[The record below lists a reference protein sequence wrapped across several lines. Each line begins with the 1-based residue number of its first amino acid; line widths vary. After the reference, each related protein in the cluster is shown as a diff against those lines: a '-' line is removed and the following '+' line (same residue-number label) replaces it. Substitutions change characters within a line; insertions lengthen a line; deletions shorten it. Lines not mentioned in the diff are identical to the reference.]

1 VSTLTERYVQA
12 VLRAVPAG
20 QRADLEPEIRALVAD
35 AVDAQPDAPSPELR
49 ERAALTELGDPDAL
63 AGRYVD
69 RTRYLIG
76 PRLYPDWLRV
86 LGLVVPL
93 VGTIVTIVVGAATW
107 LDGQNTGQV
116 ILGAFSAGLSAAV
129 QSGFWITVV
138 FAILERTEGRE
149 ALGPGRPWT
158 PDDLPAAPATERMG
172 IGDAVGSIVAN
183 IFVIGAIVWLQVAS
197 PIVIDDVRYP
207 LFDPALWSFWLPYFI
222 VVAGLEIAFA
232 IVLYLR
238 GRWTWAMAVVN
249 AALNLAFA
257 VPALQLL
264 QQEMLFNPDLVA
276 QLEETTGGAWFGP
289 TGTIVA
295 IVVIAIVAVDVID
308 GFRKAWRNE
317 RMATG
322 VQAALG

>member
-1 VSTLTERYVQA
+1 MSTLTERYVQA
-12 VLRAVPAG
+12 VLRAMPAG

-35 AVDAQPDAPSPELR
+35 AVDAQPDAPSPELA

-93 VGTIVTIVVGAATW
+93 VATIVTIVVGAATW

-116 ILGAFSAGLSAAV
+116 IMSAFSAGLSSAV

-149 ALGPGRPWT
+149 ALGPSRPWT

-183 IFVIGAIVWLQVAS
+183 VFVIGALVWLQVAS
-197 PIVIDDVRYP
+197 PIVIDGVRYP

-264 QQEMLFNPDLVA
+264 QQQMLFNPELVA

-295 IVVIAIVAVDVID
+295 IAVIAIVAVDVID
-308 GFRKAWRNE
+308 GFRKAWHNE

-322 VQAALG
+322 TQAALG